1 VLVGVDFGIVRAGGG
16 DPWPSAR
23 LEEWGAHLDL
33 QEVLWRAID
42 LFEALLARVWHCLHG
57 CGFLIARP
65 GTVLLKVLLCFMLK
79 SEASTV
85 DLELYQRVV

>member
-1 VLVGVDFGIVRAGGG
+1 MRCWRG
-16 DPWPSAR
+16 SKKSNAR
-23 LEEWGAHLDL
+23 LAKSKTYLNLE
-33 QEVLWRAID
+33 EVLWWAID

>member
-1 VLVGVDFGIVRAGGG
+1 MLVGVDLGIVRAGGG

-57 CGFLIARP
+57 CGCLEARACVLFAI
-65 GTVLLKVLLCFMLK
+65 GVLLLGMKV
-79 SEASTV
+79 
-85 DLELYQRVV
+85 